1 MFLFKSYKL
10 NFLLG
15 LFFLLISFF
24 SYSYFS
30 QSNAKYHNSS
40 ETTSSNPQLS
50 IINYQSLIP
59 QNIELPCPESSLSSP
74 SVIRD
79 SIANPVDQS
88 SCLAKFS
95 VRSPDPTTDEQIEEI
110 ISYQELLKQVLS
122 KLPYHL
128 WQSLDNVTFS
138 FETDIPRGSANSHK
152 IILRLTNIDE
162 EQFVAV
168 LIHEL
173 GHIADIGGFQGTD
186 SSSKSPFLDGQSP
199 IYTDDLSVEFYSSYW
214 EDSEKIIEAAYNDNN
229 FISGYSQKDPFEHF
243 AETFLTYVLHNE
255 LLKTK
260 NIEQYN
266 FFRDEVFMG
275 YIFEDFS
282 EEEDYTITPYD
293 STKLQFDLTG
303 FLEN

>member
-10 NFLLG
+10 KFLLG

-24 SYSYFS
+24 SYSNFS
-30 QSNAKYHNSS
+30 QNSSKYHNSS
-40 ETTSSNPQLS
+40 ETNFSNSQISVLSSQF
-50 IINYQSLIP
+50 LIP
-59 QNIELPCPESSLSSP
+59 ENIELPCPKSSLVSP
-74 SVIRD
+74 PVIPD
-79 SIANPVDQS
+79 LIGNPVDQS
-88 SCLAKFS
+88 SCLATFS
-95 VRSPDPTTDEQIEEI
+95 VRSPDTITDEQIEEI

-162 EQFVAV
+162 KQFVAV

-199 IYTDDLSVEFYSSYW
+199 IYTDDLSVAFYSSYW

-255 LLKTK
+255 MLKAK
-260 NIEQYN
+260 NLEQYT

-275 YIFEDFS
+275 YTFENFS
-282 EEEDYTITPYD
+282 KEEIQTDTPFD
-293 STKLQFDLTG
+293 ATKLQFDLTE
-303 FLEN
+303 FLEG